1 MSERTLS
8 ALDGST
14 FVVSDRVGDVR
25 DEEGRGHGFF
35 SQDTR
40 FLSQWVLRVGE
51 QPLEVLGL
59 HQQEHF
65 AAQFF
70 LTPRVGPET
79 EAPCSIVRRRLID
92 HVWMEEI
99 SVINHRHESTT
110 LEVALEL
117 DTDFADLLEVKDG
130 AIETRALTAR
140 QDDRSLALSYER
152 DGFRRSVTIASSL
165 PAAVT
170 RNRFAYSPALAPG
183 EQWTTTF
190 TITPLA
196 EQPAAAFGPR
206 RARGGFDEM
215 SASKSA
221 ELETWLARAPAIS
234 TSDPALA
241 RTYRASLS
249 DLGALRLPPDI
260 SEGATLPAA
269 GLPWFMAL
277 FGRDSLIA
285 SFQALPYLPELAATT
300 LRVLA
305 AAQADDRDDF
315 HEREPGKILHELRFG
330 ELTARGERPYSPYF
344 GSADATPLFLVLLD
358 EYHRWSGD
366 DELVRALEPSARA
379 ALRWIEDSGDADG
392 DGYVEYSRR
401 NTATGLVN
409 QCWKDSWNGIQFADG
424 TIPRGPIA
432 TCEIQGYVY
441 DARRRAARLSREVW
455 GDPAFAERLES
466 QALDLRTRFHRD
478 FWMPER
484 GCHAVALDGDKRQ
497 VDSLTSNIGHLLWSG
512 LLDEDHA
519 AEVADR
525 LLQRELYSGWGV
537 RTLGSGE
544 AGYNPLG
551 YHTGTVWPH
560 ENSLIVA
567 GLARYGH
574 REQAV
579 TFAAAMLSAA
589 PHFEHRLPEVFAGYP
604 AAVTSVPV
612 AYPTASRPQA
622 WAAGTP
628 LQLLTTLLD
637 LQPVTADAHCELP
650 DIGRVRTAT
659 ERKAEMTETATDPTD
674 PTAVLIRR
682 LARPNASGGMVIE
695 RSVILA
701 EGAKSAAILRWI
713 ADHDGVAESTAS
725 STRSPGLHGP
735 RANDPRQD
743 APPRRYVLPAR
754 AFPTAA

>member
-1 MSERTLS
+1 LSERTLS
-8 ALDGST
+8 VLDGST
-14 FVVSDRVGDVR
+14 FVVSDRIGDMR
-25 DEEGRGHGFF
+25 DDEGRDQGFF
-35 SQDTR
+35 CQDTR
-40 FLSQWVLRVGE
+40 FLSRWVLRVSE
-51 QPLEVLGL
+51 QPLELLGL
-59 HQQEHF
+59 DQHAHF

-79 EAPCSIVRRRLID
+79 EAPCSVMRRRLID

-99 SVINHRHESTT
+99 SVINHRHESATIDVT
-110 LEVALEL
+110 LEL
-117 DTDFADLLEVKDG
+117 DTDFADLFEVKDG
-130 AIETRALTAR
+130 GVETRTITSH
-140 QDDRSLALSYER
+140 QDDRSLTLSYER
-152 DGFRRSVTIASSL
+152 EGFRRSVTIASSV

-170 RNRFAYSPALAPG
+170 RDRFAYSPVLASG
-183 EQWTTTF
+183 EQWSTTF
-190 TITPLA
+190 TITPGA
-196 EQPAAAFGPR
+196 EQPTAAFGRR
-206 RARGGFDEM
+206 RARDEFDGM
-215 SASKSA
+215 NASKSA
-221 ELETWLARAPAIS
+221 ELNRWLARAPTLVA
-234 TSDPALA
+234 SDPALL

-330 ELTARGERPYSPYF
+330 ELTAKGERPHSPYF
-344 GSADATPLFLVLLD
+344 GSADATPLFLILLD
-358 EYHRWSGD
+358 EYHRWCGD

-379 ALRWIEDSGDADG
+379 ALAWIEESGDADG

-401 NTATGLVN
+401 DSATGLLN
-409 QCWKDSWNGIQFADG
+409 QCWKDSWNAIQFADG
-424 TIPRGPIA
+424 SLPRGPIA

-441 DARRRAARLSREVW
+441 DARSRAARLSREVW
-455 GDPAFAERLES
+455 GDRAFAERLEL
-466 QALDLRTRFHRD
+466 QARDLQASFHRD
-478 FWMPER
+478 FWMPGR
-484 GCHAVALDGDKRQ
+484 GCHAVALDGDKHQ

-512 LLDEDHA
+512 LLNDREA
-519 AEVADR
+519 AATADR
-525 LLQRELYSGWGV
+525 LLETELYSGWGV
-537 RTLGSGE
+537 RTLGAGE

-574 REQAV
+574 REQA
-579 TFAAAMLSAA
+579 TTIAAAMLSAA

-628 LQLLTTLLD
+628 LQLLTTLLN
-637 LQPVTADAHCELP
+637 LQPGIADAECEP
-650 DIGRVRTAT
+650 EGIGHVA
-659 ERKAEMTETATDPTD
+659 
-674 PTAVLIRR
+674 L
-682 LARPNASGGMVIE
+682 RPRG
-695 RSVILA
+695 
-701 EGAKSAAILRWI
+701 
-713 ADHDGVAESTAS
+713 
-725 STRSPGLHGP
+725 
-735 RANDPRQD
+735 RQ
-743 APPRRYVLPAR
+743 R
-754 AFPTAA
+754 

>member
-1 MSERTLS
+1 LSEGTLS
-8 ALDGST
+8 VLDGST
-14 FVVSDRVGDVR
+14 FVVSDRLGDMR
-25 DEEGRGHGFF
+25 DDGGRDHGFF
-35 SQDTR
+35 CQDTR
-40 FLSQWVLRVGE
+40 FLSRWVLRVSDK
-51 QPLEVLGL
+51 PLELLGL
-59 HQQEHF
+59 DQQEHF

-79 EAPCSIVRRRLID
+79 EAPCSVMRRRLID

-99 SVINHRHESTT
+99 SVINHRHESATIDVT
-110 LEVALEL
+110 LELE
-117 DTDFADLLEVKDG
+117 TDFADLFEVKDG
-130 AIETRALTAR
+130 AVQTRTITCK
-140 QDDRSLALSYER
+140 QDDRSLTLCYER
-152 DGFRRSVTIASSL
+152 EGFRRSVTIASSV

-170 RNRFAYSPALAPG
+170 REGFTYLPVLASG
-183 EQWTTTF
+183 EQWSTTF
-190 TITPLA
+190 TITPDA
-196 EQPAAAFGPR
+196 EQSTAAFGRR
-206 RARGGFDEM
+206 RARDELDAM

-221 ELETWLARAPAIS
+221 ELEQWLARAPTLVA
-234 TSDPALA
+234 SDPALL

-260 SEGATLPAA
+260 GEGATLPAA

-344 GSADATPLFLVLLD
+344 GSADATPLFLILLD

-366 DELVRALEPSARA
+366 DEMARALEPRARA
-379 ALRWIEDSGDADG
+379 ALAWIEDSGDADG
-392 DGYVEYSRR
+392 DGYVEYARR
-401 NTATGLVN
+401 NSATGLVN
-409 QCWKDSWNGIQFADG
+409 QCWKDSWDAIQFADG
-424 TIPRGPIA
+424 TLPRGPIA
-432 TCEIQGYVY
+432 TCEIQGYVH
-441 DARRRAARLSREVW
+441 DARCRAARLAREVW

-466 QALDLRTRFHRD
+466 QARALQASFHRD
-478 FWMPER
+478 FWMPGR

-497 VDSLTSNIGHLLWSG
+497 VDSLTSNVGHLLWSG
-512 LLDEDHA
+512 LLDEREA
-519 AEVADR
+519 ATTAER
-525 LLQRELYSGWGV
+525 LLESELYSGWGV
-537 RTLGSGE
+537 RTLGAGE

-567 GLARYGH
+567 GLGRYGH

-579 TFAAAMLSAA
+579 TIAAAMLSAA

-637 LQPVTADAHCELP
+637 LQPGSADAHCELP
-650 DIGRVRTAT
+650 DIGNVELRS
-659 ERKAEMTETATDPTD
+659 
-674 PTAVLIRR
+674 RR
-682 LARPNASGGMVIE
+682 RN
-695 RSVILA
+695 R
-701 EGAKSAAILRWI
+701 
-713 ADHDGVAESTAS
+713 
-725 STRSPGLHGP
+725 
-735 RANDPRQD
+735 
-743 APPRRYVLPAR
+743 
-754 AFPTAA
+754 